1 MPFQKGNKYGA
12 KSKRG
17 KDKVNLELKQKLTDL
32 SNDILNT
39 INVNTLSNSDKL
51 KLLQISTAYILPKL
65 KSIATNIE
73 ENTHTD
79 YQIQIINDKGEIDKI
94 VKLEPKETVKKYV

>member
-1 MPFQKGNKYGA
+1 MPFEKGNNYGT

-17 KDKVNLELKQKLTDL
+17 KDRVNQELKDKLADL
-32 SNDILNT
+32 SRDILESIDIT
-39 INVNTLSNSDKL
+39 SLSNSDKL
-51 KLLQISTAYILPKL
+51 KLLSISTGYILPRL

-79 YQIQIINDKGEIDKI
+79 YQIQIIDDKGEIDKI
-94 VKLEPKETVKKYV
+94 VKLEPKNV

>member
-1 MPFQKGNKYGA
+1 MPFKKGNTYGS

-17 KDKVNLELKQKLTDL
+17 TDKVNLELKQKLTNL
-32 SNDILNT
+32 SSEILDSLDIT
-39 INVNTLSNSDKL
+39 SLSNSDKL
-51 KLLQISTAYILPKL
+51 KLLSISTGYILPKL

>member
-1 MPFQKGNKYGA
+1 MPFEKGNNYGT

-32 SNDILNT
+32 SNDILESIDIT
-39 INVNTLSNSDKL
+39 SLSNSDKL
-51 KLLQISTAYILPKL
+51 KLLSISTGYILPKL
-65 KSIATNIE
+65 KNIANNIE

-79 YQIQIINDKGEIDKI
+79 YQIQIIDDKGEIDKI
-94 VKLEPKETVKKYV
+94 VKLEPKNV

>member
-1 MPFQKGNKYGA
+1 MPFEKGNNYGT

-32 SNDILNT
+32 SNDILESIDIT
-39 INVNTLSNSDKL
+39 SLSNSDKL
-51 KLLQISTAYILPKL
+51 KLLSISTGYILPRL
-65 KSIATNIE
+65 KSIANNIE

-79 YQIQIINDKGEIDKI
+79 YQIQIIDDKGEIDKI
-94 VKLEPKETVKKYV
+94 VKLEPKNV

>member
-1 MPFQKGNKYGA
+1 MPFEKGNNYGT

-17 KDKVNLELKQKLTDL
+17 KDKVNLELKEKLTNL
-32 SNDILNT
+32 SKDILESIDIT
-39 INVNTLSNSDKL
+39 SLSNSDKL
-51 KLLQISTAYILPKL
+51 KLLSISTGYILPKL

-79 YQIQIINDKGEIDKI
+79 YQIQIIDDKGEIDKI
-94 VKLEPKETVKKYV
+94 VKLEPKNV